1 MAITECINI
10 SLNFNRKIKR
20 GKVVMDCIKHDEIVK
35 VVNDIKI
42 DVAELKQSV
51 KEGWAVIRKNEKEVG
66 EVKEMHGMF
75 LKLEQ
80 QMISVNEKVDNQ
92 IRTSNENTQTIIQAM
107 IDNKKSL
114 EDRILD
120 VIVPAIV
127 YGGIGMFVINF
138 L

>member
-1 MAITECINI
+1 
-10 SLNFNRKIKR
+10 
-20 GKVVMDCIKHDEIVK
+20 MDCIKHDEIVK

-51 KEGWAVIRKNEKEVG
+51 KEGWTVIRKNEKEVG

-107 IDNKKSL
+107 MDNKKSL